1 MLLFDYFLCIIIM
14 QGIIILILNLT
25 KLLTKRLLMVSSG
38 RPLFA
43 IDIHPDGSRFVI
55 GGQGEYEF
63 FLSLAVINT
72 LLYLS
77 M

>member
-1 MLLFDYFLCIIIM
+1 M

-38 RPLFA
+38 RPLFS

-63 FLSLAVINT
+63 FLIFSSHKYFTLSLHVN
-72 LLYLS
+72 LLLLAAL
-77 M
+77 

>member
-1 MLLFDYFLCIIIM
+1 M
-14 QGIIILILNLT
+14 IILTLNLT

-38 RPLFA
+38 RPLFS

-63 FLSLAVINT
+63 FF
-72 LLYLS
+72 
-77 M
+77 